1 MQTFETYIASERERL
16 TKEREETRAEIE
28 AAQEK
33 LAAIDTEMRAIA
45 AYEAAK
51 KDKSPK
57 AAEGEKKPRKPRET
71 GKRQEVFKLVGEY
84 PSGVTVGELKDK
96 LGIKGDKAGEQSLSN
111 ALSALKK
118 SGQLTLDDGRYAVAA
133 PV

>member
-16 TKEREETRAEIE
+16 TKEREEARAEIE

-51 KDKSPK
+51 KGKP
-57 AAEGEKKPRKPRET
+57 ATATEGEKKPRKPRET
-71 GKRQEVFKLVGEY
+71 GKRQEVFKLVEEY
-84 PSGVTVGELKDK
+84 PDGVSVGELRDK

-111 ALSALKK
+111 ALSALKR
-118 SGQLTLDDGRYAVAA
+118 SGQITLVDGRYAVASPA
-133 PV
+133 

>member
-16 TKEREETRAEIE
+16 TKEREEARAEIE

-51 KDKSPK
+51 KGKPATDG
-57 AAEGEKKPRKPRET
+57 ATRPRKPRQT
-71 GKRQEVFKLVGEY
+71 GKRREVFKLVEDH
-84 PSGVTVGELKDK
+84 PDGVSVGELKDK
-96 LGIKGDKAGEQSLSN
+96 LGIRGDKAGEQSLSN

-118 SGQLTLDDGRYAVAA
+118 NGQLTLEDGRYAVAA
-133 PV
+133 PA